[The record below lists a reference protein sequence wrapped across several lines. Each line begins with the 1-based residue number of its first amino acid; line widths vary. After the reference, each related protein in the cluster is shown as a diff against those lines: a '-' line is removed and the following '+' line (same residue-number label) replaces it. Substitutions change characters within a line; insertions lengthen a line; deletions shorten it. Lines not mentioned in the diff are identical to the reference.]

1 MAQQRRLGYYEYSH
15 TWLNATGNGILC
27 TITFD
32 SGSTFRPQ
40 VAPADLAGWK
50 LVLVLML
57 MMLLRDLL
65 IEEGMQ

>member
-1 MAQQRRLGYYEYSH
+1 VAQQRWLGYYECSH
-15 TWLNATGNGILC
+15 TWLNATRNGILC

-32 SGSTFRPQ
+32 WGSTFRPQ

-50 LVLVLML
+50 LVLVLM
-57 MMLLRDLL
+57 MLLRDLL